1 MKKRIAAALCLALA
15 LCLLA
20 SCGKGQLRVE
30 VWRRTADPERA
41 LSEGV
46 IQPETRTVQL
56 QAGSVNGAVSAF
68 NAEPEDPTLRRAAPG
83 DAKIVGWQLEG
94 TELRLEVSPE
104 WAELEGF
111 AVLTFCALDGVD
123 SVTIYSLGQRLA
135 GPLDESGIF
144 LGE

>member
-30 VWRRTADPERA
+30 VWRRR
-41 LSEGV
+41 V
-46 IQPETRTVQL
+46 
-56 QAGSVNGAVSAF
+56 GSS
-68 NAEPEDPTLRRAAPG
+68 G

-111 AVLTFCALDGVD
+111 ERSLADCCAVLTFCALDGVD